1 MLMAGCVC
9 VAIVYMHRDMASDQV
24 MESSGFWEE
33 NDFVSATGSNNGADV
48 ALSLEQEAY
57 RVAEEGW

>member
-1 MLMAGCVC
+1 M
-9 VAIVYMHRDMASDQV
+9 AIVYMHRDMASDQV